1 MKKSKTIGLILAA
14 VAVTM
19 TICGLYVYY
28 QSRNTDKQS
37 VASQSPVND
46 TNAMAGMDHS
56 MNSMNAE
63 LEMLKGDAFDEKF
76 LSLMTEHHAGAV
88 DMAGY
93 VVSDAKHQELR
104 RLGVAIKADQQKEID
119 QMRQWA
125 KQWGYTFTEPSQQ
138 ALDAMSAPLKGKKGD
153 DLDKQFITDMSIHHS
168 GALEMAQL
176 ALTNAKHVEIKDF
189 ANRIITAQTKEII
202 DMTDWA
208 AAWNYSLEENSNN
221 PHTPKN

>member
-1 MKKSKTIGLILAA
+1 MKKSKIVSIAVIVAFTATAVLG
-14 VAVTM
+14 VAVYSKNKKDTQKNN
-19 TICGLYVYY
+19 TIQTPEVGV
-28 QSRNTDKQS
+28 D
-37 VASQSPVND
+37 P
-46 TNAMAGMDHS
+46 MAGMDHNMNQ
-56 MNSMNAE
+56 MNSE
-63 LEMLKGDAFDEKF
+63 LEGLQGDEFDEKF

-93 VVSDAKHQELR
+93 VVNDAKHQELR
-104 RLGVAIKADQQKEID
+104 TLGAAIIADQQKEID

-138 ALDAMSAPLKGKKGD
+138 ALNAMSAPLKGKKGD
-153 DLDKQFITDMSIHHS
+153 ALDKQFITDMSIHHS

-176 ALTNAKHVEIKDF
+176 ALTNAKHTEIKDF
-189 ANRIITAQTKEII
+189 ADRIIAAQTKEII

-208 AAWNYSLEENSNN
+208 AAWDYSLEENSNN